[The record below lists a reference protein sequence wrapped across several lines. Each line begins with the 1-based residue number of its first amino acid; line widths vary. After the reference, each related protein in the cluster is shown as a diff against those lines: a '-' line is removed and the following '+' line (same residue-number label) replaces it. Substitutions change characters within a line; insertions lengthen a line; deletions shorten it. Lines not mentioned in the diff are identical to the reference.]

1 MINFT
6 IENYLRISWQDVIL
20 VCISSLIIVLVCRK
34 YFWSK
39 LLTFIE
45 KRQQLIQ
52 NNINDSERL
61 KKEALEVK
69 DQYDAKMRG
78 AAEQASSIIDNAREQ
93 ATLEKQQIIDAAQK
107 QASHIEK
114 SAHEEVEREKLEAQT
129 QMRQAITEVA
139 MAAAG
144 QILSQELDEER
155 QKKIIDDF
163 IDSDGLG
170 V

>member
-1 MINFT
+1 
-6 IENYLRISWQDVIL
+6 
-20 VCISSLIIVLVCRK
+20 
-34 YFWSK
+34 
-39 LLTFIE
+39 
-45 KRQQLIQ
+45 
-52 NNINDSERL
+52 
-61 KKEALEVK
+61 
-69 DQYDAKMRG
+69 MRG

-144 QILSQELDEER
+144 QILSGTR
-155 QKKIIDDF
+155 
-163 IDSDGLG
+163 
-170 V
+170 

>member
-1 MINFT
+1 
-6 IENYLRISWQDVIL
+6 
-20 VCISSLIIVLVCRK
+20 
-34 YFWSK
+34 
-39 LLTFIE
+39 
-45 KRQQLIQ
+45 
-52 NNINDSERL
+52 
-61 KKEALEVK
+61 
-69 DQYDAKMRG
+69 MRG

-114 SAHEEVEREKLEAQT
+114 SAHEEVERKLEAQT

-170 V
+170 A

>member
-52 NNINDSERL
+52 NNI
-61 KKEALEVK
+61 
-69 DQYDAKMRG
+69 M
-78 AAEQASSIIDNAREQ
+78 
-93 ATLEKQQIIDAAQK
+93 
-107 QASHIEK
+107 
-114 SAHEEVEREKLEAQT
+114 
-129 QMRQAITEVA
+129 
-139 MAAAG
+139 
-144 QILSQELDEER
+144 ILN
-155 QKKIIDDF
+155 
-163 IDSDGLG
+163 

>member
-61 KKEALEVK
+61 KKRRLRSRINT
-69 DQYDAKMRG
+69 MPR
-78 AAEQASSIIDNAREQ
+78 
-93 ATLEKQQIIDAAQK
+93 
-107 QASHIEK
+107 
-114 SAHEEVEREKLEAQT
+114 
-129 QMRQAITEVA
+129 
-139 MAAAG
+139 
-144 QILSQELDEER
+144 
-155 QKKIIDDF
+155 
-163 IDSDGLG
+163 
-170 V
+170 